1 MKKIR
6 ILIVLLL
13 AFVMVASACQP
24 KVNTGE
30 QARAQI
36 AVSTEHYQVDGMM
49 MSYFYSKYLADLCQY
64 WYDLYPEFYGEH
76 NQQTTDWVCTVM
88 GFETFDKDHKEQY
101 MTIEGKES
109 VTVFDYYM
117 ELTEEYVT
125 QILTYCEFA
134 HDSGIALTDED
145 HQMIDRELQKLKE
158 EYEST
163 KQLYASFGIP
173 YYKTYEKHLAAS
185 YGSGTNESDVR
196 RCMELVT
203 LADKYQQYLEAELE
217 SSLTAR
223 ELEAYVSE
231 HYESFMLADYYACSF
246 TVDNKGKSDAVF
258 EQDMAQ
264 TLERAK
270 ALASVSDPSAFRAG
284 ALEVLKEAELEA
296 YRDQEWQKL
305 LDANGGDAEKAEQ
318 ELLEVFDATVWT
330 EEIQNEKFAAT
341 LTRGYAPIEGRELSS
356 WIFGT
361 KEEGYKNGARK
372 GDLTY
377 IASITDKEE
386 TVEGQNKIK
395 VRTYTVTVYMLEAEP
410 YLNTEK
416 TKLFGYVLFEDK
428 MDADAFYAAFRET
441 DRNRNT
447 LVEMVEET
455 KDRLSVYEYGAFED
469 YLLGDLRAPEEK
481 RDTDSLAG
489 VTGDTITVTLD
500 SLSKTW
506 IEGVDEWLEKALPGH
521 CSGVHEV
528 TRVSIKL
535 YDPRGIET
543 RTVYYAVMIYDG
555 EGYEYWYQKALK
567 GATATAMEEW
577 IEQNALDLTYDEQ
590 AYAYIEIGT
599 SQ

>member
-1 MKKIR
+1 MKKIK

-49 MSYFYSKYLADLCQY
+49 MSYFYSEYFADICQY
-64 WYDLYPEFYGEH
+64 WYDVYSKFYG
-76 NQQTTDWVCTVM
+76 NQMTTDLVYQAM
-88 GFETFDKDHKEQY
+88 GLEMPDKDHKEQY
-101 MTIEGKES
+101 MTIQGKES

-145 HQMIDRELQKLKE
+145 HQRIDRELQQLKE

-163 KQLYASFGIP
+163 KQMYAAFGLS
-173 YYKTYEKHLAAS
+173 YYKTYEEHLAAC

-196 RCMELVT
+196 RCMELIT
-203 LADKYQQYLEAELE
+203 LADKYEQYLAAELE
-217 SSLTAR
+217 NNLTMD
-223 ELEAYVSE
+223 ELEAYVSAN
-231 HYESFMLADYYACSF
+231 YESFMLADYYACSF
-246 TVDNKGKSDAVF
+246 TVDNKGKSDAAF

-270 ALASVSDPSAFRAG
+270 ALASVSDPSDFRAG
-284 ALEVLKEAELEA
+284 ALEVLKEAELKA
-296 YRDQEWQKL
+296 YRDQEWQKI

-341 LTRGYAPIEGRELSS
+341 LTRGYAPIEGRDLSS

-361 KEEGYKNGARK
+361 KEEGYKNGAHK

-386 TVEGQNKIK
+386 TVGGQNKIK
-395 VRTYTVTVYMLEAEP
+395 VRSYTVTVYMLEAEP
-410 YLNTEK
+410 YRNAEK

-428 MDADAFYAAFRET
+428 MDADAFYAAFREK
-441 DRNRNT
+441 DRNRDT
-447 LVEMVEET
+447 LVELVEET
-455 KDRLSVYEYGAFED
+455 KDRLSVYAYESFED
-469 YLLGDLRAPEEK
+469 YLLGDLSAPKEE
-481 RDTDSLAG
+481 RDTASLAG

-521 CSGVHEV
+521 CSGVLEV
-528 TRVSIKL
+528 TRVSTNL
-535 YDPRGIET
+535 FDPRKIET

-555 EGYEYWYQKALK
+555 EGYEYWYQKALE
-567 GATATAMEEW
+567 GATAAVMEEW
-577 IEQNALDLTYDEQ
+577 IGQNALDLTYDEQ
-590 AYAYIEIGT
+590 AYAYIQTGT
-599 SQ
+599 FN